1 VEGLRLRDWIPEFLN
16 GLPGMQGSPIALEF
30 QPDLRA
36 HRGKL
41 LSGSSEKGRAVHAAS
56 FLPERRIVLER
67 QLLTQ
72 SRELRLILTHELFH
86 FVWRRLGNRA
96 RAEFD
101 SLIRSEFRSRARGA
115 LGESS
120 GVAREPLTDKDAVVR
135 SQRWKNFVCESFC
148 DTAAWLHAGVAES
161 EHFRLAQ
168 RWNSVRRTW
177 FAGLINIQV

>member
-1 VEGLRLRDWIPEFLN
+1 VEGLRLCDWVPEFLI
-16 GLPGMQGSPIALEF
+16 GLPAMQGSPIVLEF
-30 QPDLRA
+30 HPDLRA
-36 HRGKL
+36 YRGKL
-41 LSGSSEKGRAVHAAS
+41 LSGSSEKGHVVHAAS

-67 QLLTQ
+67 QLLIQ
-72 SRELRLILTHELFH
+72 SRDLRLILTHELFH
-86 FVWRRLGNRA
+86 FVWRRLGNRV

-120 GVAREPLTDKDAVVR
+120 GVAREPLTDQDAVIR
-135 SQRWKNFVCESFC
+135 SQKWKNFVCESFC

-168 RWNSVRRTW
+168 RWKRVRGTW
-177 FAGLINIQV
+177 FAGLINIQA